1 LMWLAAHENHVS
13 GIPSGEATSV
23 NKLSLSLTPP
33 QAKYLSHSDNTHL
46 HNHVC
51 KAYAI
56 YFWIAKNISYDV
68 ESFMMGLRGGNM
80 SSICEPNTVL
90 QRGMTICSS
99 YSKLFKAL
107 AAKAHLEATVID
119 GASKTSVFQPGRPS
133 S

>member
-1 LMWLAAHENHVS
+1 MKH
-13 GIPSGEATSV
+13 
-23 NKLSLSLTPP
+23 
-33 QAKYLSHSDNTHL
+33 
-46 HNHVC
+46 
-51 KAYAI
+51 
-56 YFWIAKNISYDV
+56 
-68 ESFMMGLRGGNM
+68 LRGGNM

-90 QRGMTICSS
+90 QCGMTICSS